1 MDEFIHLEG
10 YNKIKIFLP
19 KRNFHQCNVIYLNH
33 IIHTDNKY
41 VISTK
46 KYIIRSNLN
55 NNKKKIIAMVL
66 NKKAYIKNI
75 NFEKPDHKKFYFA
88 HYYFK
93 S

>member
-19 KRNFHQCNVIYLNH
+19 KRNFHQCIVIYLNH

-46 KYIIRSNLN
+46 KYIIRSNTPD
-55 NNKKKIIAMVL
+55 NK
-66 NKKAYIKNI
+66 
-75 NFEKPDHKKFYFA
+75 NFLIFTYFNG
-88 HYYFK
+88 
-93 S
+93 